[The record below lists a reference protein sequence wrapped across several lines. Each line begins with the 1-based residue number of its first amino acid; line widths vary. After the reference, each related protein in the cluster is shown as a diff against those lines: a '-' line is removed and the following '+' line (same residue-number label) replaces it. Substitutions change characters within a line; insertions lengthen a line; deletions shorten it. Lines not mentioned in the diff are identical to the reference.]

1 MHNLGHSRSN
11 GCFQSGR
18 IHRCMTFTDIH
29 RGSTE
34 TNSTDAKDVQQVTQ
48 CSGEVH
54 GLSQPRLLQSSSIK
68 FMLAK

>member
-18 IHRCMTFTDIH
+18 IHRCMTITDIH

-48 CSGEVH
+48 CSSEGPWIISTEASSVVVDQVH
-54 GLSQPRLLQSSSIK
+54 AS
-68 FMLAK
+68 